1 MGETNEG
8 VIGVTVWTD
17 DLERLLG
24 FYRDTLGLRL
34 RSRKGD
40 WANFEW
46 GSLRL
51 NLGLHGGVKGRANDP
66 YRIMITFGVSGIH
79 DEYHRLKGQGVEFI
93 RVPEQEHWGGWV
105 ATFLD
110 PDGNILQ
117 MMQKQGRFS

>member
-79 DEYHRLKGQGVEFI
+79 DEYHRLKGQGSGVHTCA
-93 RVPEQEHWGGWV
+93 RAGALGRLGSHLPGPRREHIADDAEAG
-105 ATFLD
+105 AF
-110 PDGNILQ
+110 
-117 MMQKQGRFS
+117 